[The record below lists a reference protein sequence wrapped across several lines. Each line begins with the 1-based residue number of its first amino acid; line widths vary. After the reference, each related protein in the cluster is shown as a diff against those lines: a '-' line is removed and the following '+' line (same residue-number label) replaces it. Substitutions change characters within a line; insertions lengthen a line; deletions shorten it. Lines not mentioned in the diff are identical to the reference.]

1 MIKSYVVIAFR
12 NIRRNMGYA
21 FLNVFGLTLGVA
33 ACLVIFLI
41 VRNELGFDSYNSKA
55 DRTYR
60 VTLNALDFNANVSM
74 AIIPAM
80 RVDFPELEQTTQLF
94 YQPEVLIKIG
104 EKHFNEKNIVFGD
117 EQTPKVFDYKWLAG
131 DSQSALL
138 QPNSVVLTETVAKKY
153 FGNSNAMGQTI
164 NFANELNAKVTGV
177 IKDLP
182 ANTSTPMSFLVSL
195 SSIEQQLKG
204 ARSNFWAIMGGSYA
218 YIVIPKNY
226 SIHQLEIKIPAFI
239 KKNWGADIAKGAHL
253 PLQPLKDIHFDQRY
267 INNIITPTSKDTYY
281 ALIGVALLIIIT
293 ACINFINLATAQ
305 AIRRAKEVGVRKVL
319 GASKSQLVKQFMGET
334 TVLVLISMLLGV
346 AVAAFFLAEAGKWI
360 SISINADQLLQPAV
374 IGWIA
379 GITLLV
385 ILLAGLYPSFVQS
398 AFQPIES
405 LKSKAGMSSK
415 GLFLRKGLVIGQFAI
430 SQILIVGTL
439 IVSHQMDYFKNQDL
453 GFNKEAVITVDIPN
467 HEKREVFKQQLAANP
482 GIKDLSFSN
491 GGPVYNNNFTSF
503 QSPELG
509 LTKDDVTEVKNVD
522 ETYFDMFGLQMLAGE
537 KVRKTGDKDTLH
549 NIVIN
554 ETMMHKLGI
563 QDPQLALNKRVI
575 LNGDRKSTIV
585 GVVHDFQSESKH
597 KKRRACVLQY
607 NANSFF
613 TASIRI
619 SPAAMDK
626 TIGFIG
632 KQWLQ
637 LFPDNVFQYEFIDE
651 RIAHMYAQEQKVYT
665 AFQLF
670 SYIAILI
677 GCLGLYGL
685 IAFAASQR
693 TKEVGIRKVLGA
705 PLYSIV
711 ALFTKE
717 FIYLI
722 AIAFLVAAPLG
733 YYVMHSW
740 LQNFAYHINIGP
752 GIFIIAIVSSFV
764 IAGITIA
771 YQAIKAA
778 LVNPVKSLRSE

>member
-12 NIRRNMGYA
+12 NIRRNLSYA
-21 FLNVFGLTLGVA
+21 FLNVFGLTLGIA

-60 VTLNALDFNANVSM
+60 VTLHALDFNSNVSM

-80 RVDFPELEQTTQLF
+80 RIDFPELEQTTQVF
-94 YQPEVLIKIG
+94 YQSEAMIKIG
-104 EKHFNEKNIVFGD
+104 ENRYNEKNIVFGD
-117 EQTPKVFDYKWLAG
+117 EQNDKVFDYQWLAG
-131 DSQSALL
+131 DPKTALA
-138 QPNSVVLTETVAKKY
+138 QPNSVVLTETIANKY
-153 FGNSNAMGQTI
+153 FGKADAMGQTI
-164 NFANELNAKVTGV
+164 NFENQLNAKVTGI

-182 ANTSTPMSFLVSL
+182 ANTSMPTSFLISL
-195 SSIEQQLKG
+195 KSIEQNLKG
-204 ARSNFWAIMGGSYA
+204 AMGNFWAIMGGSYA

-226 SIHQLEIKIPAFI
+226 SIHQLENKIPAFI
-239 KKNWGADIAKGAHL
+239 KKNWGNDIAKSAVL
-253 PLQPLKDIHFDQRY
+253 PMQPLKDIHFDQRY

-319 GASKSQLVKQFMGET
+319 GATRPQLVRQFMGET
-334 TVLVLISMLLGV
+334 TVLVLISVILGV
-346 AVAAFFLAEAGKWI
+346 GLSALFLAEAGKWM
-360 SISINADQLLQPAV
+360 SITIDSSQLLQPVV

-379 GITLLV
+379 LITLMV

-398 AFQPIES
+398 AFQPVES
-405 LKSKAGMSSK
+405 LKSQAGMSSG
-415 GLFLRKGLVIGQFAI
+415 GLTLRKGLVIAQFAI

-439 IVSHQMDYFKNQDL
+439 IVAHQMDFFKNQDL
-453 GFNKEAVITVDIPN
+453 GFNKEAVITVGLPDKA
-467 HEKREVFKQQLAANP
+467 KREVFKQQLATYA
-482 GIKDLSFSN
+482 GIKDMSFSN
-491 GGPVYNNNFTSF
+491 GGPVYNNSFTSF

-509 LTKDDVTEVKNVD
+509 LTKDDVTEVKYID
-522 ETYFDMFGLQMLAGE
+522 EKYMDMFQLRMLAGQ
-537 KVRKTGDKDTLH
+537 KIWKKNDKDTLH
-549 NIVIN
+549 SVVIN

-563 QDPQLALNKRVI
+563 QEPRLALNKQVK
-575 LNGDRKSTIV
+575 LNGDQQSTIV
-585 GVVHDFQSESKH
+585 GVIQDFQSESKH
-597 KKRRACVLQY
+597 KKRRACVLEY
-607 NANSFF
+607 NSNGFF
-613 TASIRI
+613 MASIRI
-619 SPAAMDK
+619 QPAAMTK
-626 TIGFIG
+626 TIAYIG
-632 KQWLQ
+632 KQWSKIY
-637 LFPDNVFQYEFIDE
+637 PDNVFQYEFMDE
-651 RIAHMYAQEQKVYT
+651 HIANFYRQEQKVYT

-705 PLYSIV
+705 PIYSIV
-711 ALFTKE
+711 ALFGKE
-717 FIYLI
+717 FILLI

-733 YYVMHSW
+733 YYVMHNW

-752 GIFIIAIVSSFV
+752 GIFIIAIASSFL
-764 IAGITIA
+764 IAAITIA